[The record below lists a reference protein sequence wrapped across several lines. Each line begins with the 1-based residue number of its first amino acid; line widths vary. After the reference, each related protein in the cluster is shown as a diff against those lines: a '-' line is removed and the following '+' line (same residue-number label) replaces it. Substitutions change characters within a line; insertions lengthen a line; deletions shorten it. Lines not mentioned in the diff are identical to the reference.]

1 MKRKIL
7 PFVILYTFLLTSCEN
22 FGGISFDNSSVSS
35 SSNHQTETNNGKQ
48 DGTEANPYLIS
59 NVNDLKSI
67 SSKKGDNLYF
77 KLTDDIE
84 LNSVEIDLGYSFDKP
99 FTHHFDGNGFSIFN
113 LIEVFTKRLVILW
126 FCNQPFFAYNNYR

>member
-48 DGTEANPYLIS
+48 DGTESNPYLIS

-77 KLTDDIE
+77 KL
-84 LNSVEIDLGYSFDKP
+84 
-99 FTHHFDGNGFSIFN
+99 
-113 LIEVFTKRLVILW
+113 EVFTKRLVILY
-126 FCNQPFFAYNNYR
+126 FCNQPFSCIIIIANKTDVSSHQYRFY